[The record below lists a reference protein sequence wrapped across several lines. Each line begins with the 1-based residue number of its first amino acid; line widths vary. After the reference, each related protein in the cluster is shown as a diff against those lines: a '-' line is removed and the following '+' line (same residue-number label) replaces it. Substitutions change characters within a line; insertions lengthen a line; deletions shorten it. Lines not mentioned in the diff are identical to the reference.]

1 MTFNKDGIYRIEHAY
16 VAVRFALAAHSS
28 DDGTPIIAWSVN
40 DDYLDH
46 MWLIQSVSG
55 EANTYT
61 IRNLVG
67 GSYMDL
73 CASSSDDG
81 TPLIGF
87 HKTHPGENQKWI
99 IKKETSGSGH
109 WKIQN
114 KATKTFVDLLNGG
127 SSNGTKL
134 VGWQGGWND
143 GTSLGHQHWTFSPQ
157 SLLGHEIHTVL
168 KANPYLR
175 RDFESYQAD
184 GMYLI
189 LSRARL
195 REIWR
200 QSGLRNRNW
209 RSEIFDCD
217 DFAFVY
223 KAEVAKW
230 GDGQFKADD
239 FAIVCGVM
247 FGINDEGR
255 EADSGHAYN
264 WMVDPEDH
272 SSIIFFEP
280 QNNSFM
286 VNPGYKAYFGV
297 F

>member
-16 VAVRFALAAHSS
+16 VPVRIALAAHSS
-28 DDGTPIIAWSVN
+28 DDGTPIIAWNVN

-46 MWLIQSVSG
+46 MWLIKSVPG
-55 EANTYT
+55 ETDTYT
-61 IRNLVG
+61 IRNTVG

-73 CASSSDDG
+73 TGSSAEDG
-81 TPLIGF
+81 TPIIGF
-87 HKTHPGENQKWI
+87 HKTSPGENQKWI

-114 KATKTFVDLLNGG
+114 KATHTFVDLLNGG
-127 SSNGTKL
+127 SSDGTKI
-134 VGWQGGWND
+134 VGWQGSWND

-157 SLLGHEIHTVL
+157 SLLGHEVHTIL
-168 KANPYLR
+168 RANPYLR
-175 RDFESYQAD
+175 QDFKSYKAD

-195 REIWR
+195 QEIWR
-200 QSGLRNRNW
+200 NSGLSGRRW
-209 RSEIFDCD
+209 REEIFDCD

-223 KAEVAKW
+223 KAAVAKW
-230 GDGQFKADD
+230 GDDQFKADG
-239 FAIVCGVM
+239 FAIICGTM
-247 FGINDEGR
+247 FGTNARNE
-255 EADSGHAYN
+255 GHAYN
-264 WMVDPEDH
+264 WMINPDNH
-272 SSIIFFEP
+272 SAIVFFEP

-286 VNPGYKAYFGV
+286 DNPGYNAYFGV